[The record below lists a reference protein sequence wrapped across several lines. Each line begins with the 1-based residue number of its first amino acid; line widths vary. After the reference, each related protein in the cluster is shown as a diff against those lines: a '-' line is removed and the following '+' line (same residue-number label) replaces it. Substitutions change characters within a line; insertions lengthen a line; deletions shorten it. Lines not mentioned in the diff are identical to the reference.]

1 MPPALTVILVRHP
14 SGFGVAIERR
24 YPDREEPWDYD
35 SEWVAS
41 QEWKSPRDAGDLG

>member
-1 MPPALTVILVRHP
+1 MPPALTVIFVRHL

-41 QEWKSPRDAGDLG
+41 QERNPPRDAADF